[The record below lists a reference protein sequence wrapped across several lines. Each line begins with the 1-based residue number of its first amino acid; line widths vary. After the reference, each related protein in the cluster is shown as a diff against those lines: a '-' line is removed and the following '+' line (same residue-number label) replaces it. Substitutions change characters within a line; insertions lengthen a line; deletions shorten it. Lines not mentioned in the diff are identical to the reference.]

1 MTRYLLDTH
10 IASHFIKGHRSGDRR
25 MIQVPFA
32 SVCLSAISEGKLL
45 FGLAARPQSI
55 WLQQTV
61 RAFLLRIEVLPW
73 DHEAAEHNG
82 VLRAELQRSGRVLG
96 AVDML
101 IAAHALAANAV
112 LVTQDRAF
120 RHVPGLVI
128 EDWTQ

>member
-1 MTRYLLDTH
+1 
-10 IASHFIKGHRSGDRR
+10 